1 MINRVGGSDEAYGTY
16 FGDKRLDRSI
26 YLVFISC
33 VESEEDREEVP
44 KTVAANL
51 RRHSPVTSQLRR
63 ETDHG
68 GTPAGSMLACVIQA
82 VHR

>member
-51 RRHSPVTSQLRR
+51 RRRSPVTSQLRR
-63 ETDHG
+63 DGPRRYTGWLNACLRH
-68 GTPAGSMLACVIQA
+68 TGST
-82 VHR
+82 